1 MSAGAACE
9 RRSVVI
15 GQMAA
20 ICQSRFLVI
29 EGWRCNVEGS
39 GIAFGL
45 LGFIFALSALAKV
58 RRLEQQ
64 LREAGVLKERHE
76 SG

>member
-1 MSAGAACE
+1 LTRA
-9 RRSVVI
+9 
-15 GQMAA
+15 AA
-20 ICQSRFLVI
+20 IVRCVSVSDLAHV

-39 GIAFGL
+39 GFVFGL
-45 LGFIFALSALAKV
+45 LAFVFAIGAWAKI

-64 LREAGVLKERHE
+64 LREAGVLKANHE